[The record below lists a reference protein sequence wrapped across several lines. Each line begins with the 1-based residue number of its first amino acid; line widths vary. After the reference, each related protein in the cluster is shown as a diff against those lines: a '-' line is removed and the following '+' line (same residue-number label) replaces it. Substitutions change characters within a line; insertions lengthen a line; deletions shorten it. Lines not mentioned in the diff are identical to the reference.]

1 MKAKKLIAIFM
12 AAIMALSLFAIMTGC
27 DSAEESYVGAWSL
40 SDTEEQYATFDEDG
54 TCVQIIYV
62 EDDTFFEEGGAYIG
76 MEGTYEE
83 INGGISVTYDILGE
97 KKTIEDSKES
107 FFGDDA
113 VYTSIKMSEVPSDY
127 YTFDEYIDLAMDT
140 LLICMLITAWSSAM
154 RIMTPC
160 VRSSLTPFSRASR
173 IFNP

>member
-83 INGGISVTYDILGE
+83 INGGISVTYDILGK

-127 YTFDEYIDLAMDT
+127 YTFDEYIDLAMDYVADMYADYGMELSDEDYDT
-140 LLICMLITAWSSAM
+140 M
-154 RIMTPC
+154 RQELVDSVLESIED
-160 VRSSLTPFSRASR
+160 L
-173 IFNP
+173 